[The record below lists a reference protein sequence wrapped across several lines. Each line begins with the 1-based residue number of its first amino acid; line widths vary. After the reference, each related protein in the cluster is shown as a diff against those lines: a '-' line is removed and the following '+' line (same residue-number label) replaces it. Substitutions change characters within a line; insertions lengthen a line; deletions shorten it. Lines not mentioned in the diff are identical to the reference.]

1 MTSAEVHLGA
11 FWILREGT
19 PCALVKLYDSIFGG
33 DNLIKDKQL
42 ANFKNITIMD
52 ARKAKPD
59 FHKSGFTLIEIEEP
73 VTKDWRTPYI
83 NFDFFKGKI
92 EMNADAD
99 VVNFFK

>member
-11 FWILREGT
+11 FWILREGS
-19 PCALVKLYDSIFGG
+19 PCVVNKLFDSLFGP

-59 FHKSGFTLIEIEEP
+59 FHKTGFTLIDIEEP

-83 NFDFFKGKI
+83 NFDFLRGKI